1 MCSFPLSWRG
11 LMGERARV
19 IRPLCFS
26 DLLYFLWLSRYHTGL
41 VFPLP
46 FSTPFLCPHCR
57 LLHDLNRTSQAS
69 VWSSF
74 SSYTTTLFGVRVC
87 WEGGAIIVFIFR
99 APRFISQAQIS
110 LLGSRV
116 MVTCF
121 IDTFTFLSQIRYAE
135 SHCRLHTCSPLMLP
149 HPWKIKRRW
158 QFIWHHFHQEV
169 VPTCP
174 TLESGRRW
182 LEWWCEVSRSSHIL
196 SCSVSG
202 TEFVAWK

>member
-87 WEGGAIIVFIFR
+87 WGAGSGNSIHFQS
-99 APRFISQAQIS
+99 PQIYLPS
-110 LLGSRV
+110 S
-116 MVTCF
+116 
-121 IDTFTFLSQIRYAE
+121 DLSFGVQ
-135 SHCRLHTCSPLMLP
+135 SHGHMLHR
-149 HPWKIKRRW
+149 HI
-158 QFIWHHFHQEV
+158 HFSV
-169 VPTCP
+169 SNSICWI
-174 TLESGRRW
+174 TLS
-182 LEWWCEVSRSSHIL
+182 SSHL
-196 SCSVSG
+196 LPLDASSSV
-202 TEFVAWK
+202 ED